1 MKDKQTKSAIVQ
13 WMIPTGVLLVAIIAM
28 FIDFYITS
36 SETAQS
42 QIEKSFSTA
51 AEGYA
56 TTMNERLVSVQKSG
70 KVVAAIMEKH
80 SNREIGIAEEMVE
93 ALYNKTDAY
102 MVIMANM
109 DGMGVNHNKDWV
121 SITETDYYD
130 LIKDGKERYLF
141 LENDGINDKKA
152 ILNVL
157 PINREESG
165 VQEPRGMLLLYY
177 PVEEFKTIVKNG
189 EFDGNVFYC
198 LFDETGKIYEH
209 VEGYGTTLSSSNMWE
224 IATDS
229 TTKSIIKRRMEN
241 GTSGTS
247 SGIDGGIQYKLVYAP
262 VGINNWYVMLG
273 IKQDYADF
281 LQNKS
286 WDNTRTMFIKL
297 IVVICVFLAII
308 VILNIV
314 GRLRSNRQNKDLA
327 DKADTDLLTD
337 LNNKLATERKIKEYI
352 TEHPEEQALLFVL
365 DIDNFKKINDT
376 MGHAFGDEVLRTLG
390 HQIRAEF
397 RITDIIGRT
406 GGDEFMIFLKNI
418 KDDTL
423 LKQEADRVANFFSH
437 FQAGEYVKYSATAS
451 IGAAVFP
458 RDAKD
463 FESLYKAADKALYKA
478 KERGKNQLAFYGDD
492 K

>member
-36 SETAQS
+36 GETAQS
-42 QIEKSFSTA
+42 QIEKGFSAA

-56 TTMNERLVSVQKSG
+56 ATMNERLVSVQKSG
-70 KVVAAIMEKH
+70 KVVTAIMKKH
-80 SNREIGIAEEMVE
+80 SSQEIGIAEEMVE
-93 ALYNKTDAY
+93 ALYDETDTY

-109 DGMGVNHNKDWV
+109 EGMGLDQNKEWV
-121 SITETDYYD
+121 SIAETDYYD
-130 LIKDGKERYLF
+130 LIKDGKEQYLF
-141 LENDGINDKKA
+141 LENDGISNKKA
-152 ILNVL
+152 FLNVL
-157 PINREESG
+157 PIIGEESG
-165 VQEPRGMLLLYY
+165 AQDGMLLLYY

-198 LFDETGKIYEH
+198 IFDKSGKIFAYT
-209 VEGYGTTLSSSNMWE
+209 EGYGTTLNSNNIWE
-224 IATDS
+224 IATDNA
-229 TTKSIIKRRMEN
+229 TKNIMKRRMEN
-241 GTSGTS
+241 GTSGIS
-247 SGIDGGIQYKLVYAP
+247 SGMDGRIQYKLVYAP
-262 VGINNWYVMLG
+262 VGINDWYVMLG
-273 IKQDYADF
+273 IKQEYADF
-281 LQNKS
+281 LQSKY
-286 WDNTRTMFIKL
+286 WDDTRVMFIKL
-297 IVVICVFLAII
+297 IAAVCVFLAII
-308 VILNIV
+308 VALNII
-314 GRLRSNRQNKDLA
+314 GKLRSNRQTKDLA

-337 LNNKLATERKIKEYI
+337 LSNKLATERKIKEYMA
-352 TEHPEEQALLFVL
+352 EHPDEQALLFVL

-397 RITDIIGRT
+397 RVTDIIGRT
-406 GGDEFMIFLKNI
+406 GGDEFMIFLKNV